1 MKSTEYTRI
10 PPHDA
15 PIDPVPPQ
23 PIAASDANHPQPVG
37 QEGKTIV
44 YEDLNPGNDED
55 NPVQYKRLKPTND
68 KNLDYVCLNKFYL

>member
-15 PIDPVPPQ
+15 NTQPDEATDATPPQ
-23 PIAASDANHPQPVG
+23 PVRQGNAIA
-37 QEGKTIV
+37 
-44 YEDLNPGNDED
+44 YEDLNPGNDEE